1 MSQTS
6 QRKRSL
12 YELGWVDGRT
22 GRFFRWKRHSQIE
35 QYREGYEKGR
45 LERQA
50 VRAEQKKKDR
60 KENSSGFLA
69 SLAFVCV
76 EMFR

>member
-1 MSQTS
+1 MSRTV

-12 YELGWVDGRT
+12 YEQGWVDGRT
-22 GRFFRWKRHSQIE
+22 GRFFRWKGHAQIE

-45 LERQA
+45 LERQVA
-50 VRAEQKKKDR
+50 RTEQKRKDR

-69 SLAFVCV
+69 TLAFVCS

>member
-1 MSQTS
+1 MTRTA

-12 YELGWVDGRT
+12 YEQGWLDGRT
-22 GRFFRWKRHSQIE
+22 GRFFRWKRHPQIE

-45 LERQA
+45 LERQVA
-50 VRAEQKKKDR
+50 REEQKRRDR

-69 SLAFVCV
+69 SLAFVCA

>member
-1 MSQTS
+1 MSRIA
-6 QRKRSL
+6 QRERSL
-12 YELGWVDGRT
+12 YEQGWVDGRT
-22 GRFFRWKRHSQIE
+22 GRFFRWKRHAQLE

>member
-12 YELGWVDGRT
+12 YEQGWVDGRT
-22 GRFFRWKRHSQIE
+22 GRFFRWKRNSQIE

-45 LERQA
+45 LERQIL
-50 VRAEQKKKDR
+50 RAEQKRKDR

-69 SLAFVCV
+69 TLAFVCS

>member
-1 MSQTS
+1 MSRTA

-12 YELGWVDGRT
+12 YEQGWIDGRT

-45 LERQA
+45 LERQIA
-50 VRAEQKKKDR
+50 RTEQKKKDR

-69 SLAFVCV
+69 SLAFVCA